1 MNLYILRHGLA
12 VDRGAPGFKKDSDR
26 PLTAKGKQRL
36 WRIAEAMDALE
47 LDFDAILT
55 SPHLRALQTAEI
67 VAETF
72 ELRKKLQLSDHLTPT
87 GSPRSLLEQIAKLEP
102 RAKNV
107 LLIGHEP
114 YLGKLIALLTS
125 GHTHLAL
132 DLKKGGVCKLEVD
145 TLRYGPC
152 ATLAWLLTPKQLL
165 LMV

>member
-1 MNLYILRHGLA
+1 MNLYLLRHGLA
-12 VDRGAPGFKKDSDR
+12 VERGTAGVKHDADR
-26 PLTAKGKQRL
+26 PLTPKGKQRL
-36 WRIAEAMDALE
+36 WRIAEALDALE
-47 LDFDAILT
+47 LEFDAILT
-55 SPHLRALQTAEI
+55 SPCLRALQTAEI

-72 ELRKKLQLSDHLTPT
+72 ELRKKLGLCDHLAPT
-87 GSPRSLLEQIAKLEP
+87 GSPRLLLEQIAKLEP

-107 LLIGHEP
+107 LLVGHEP

-132 DLKKGGVCKLEVD
+132 DLKKGGICKLEVD

-152 ATLAWLLTPKQLL
+152 ATLAWMLTPKQLL